1 MTATTLAT
9 PAVHWPLVGRSTEVQ
24 HLSALLGGTD
34 EAGVLLTGE
43 AGVGKSRLAQ
53 EVARRC
59 TDAGM
64 LVSTLSGWE
73 AADGLPLAAAAP
85 LLPAA
90 GGDGLARAFT
100 AATRALRQRAAGRP
114 VLLHID
120 DAQHLDAASTALV
133 QHLAGAVPAKLL
145 VTARPEAMDAPA
157 LRALQA
163 RPTLQRVSIGP
174 LRPAAVD
181 ALIRAV
187 LGGPLD
193 RLTLRRLSGITRG
206 NPLFLRHLVDAGLA
220 AGRLRPVDGLW
231 RWHGTICSHEGLR
244 DLVADV
250 LRRLDTQERA
260 ALRYVAHGE
269 PMSADALETL
279 APLPVLEALERRQ
292 LIRVDRFA
300 QGLLVRC
307 GHPLYGELMRATVSD
322 RDRRALYGRL
332 AAAVDAAGMPGPGA
346 HLRSV
351 LWRLAARER
360 VPVPDILRAARDALD
375 RGDAV
380 RAESLARS
388 AGAAGVEVLAGA
400 LVAQDNAV
408 AAEALLD
415 GGHEH
420 LPAADRAGLA
430 ALRALNLFWGLRRPE
445 QAAAVVD
452 RARRTLPAEQR
463 ADPRLGVAALALSV
477 FGDGR
482 GDGALGDGVT
492 DSVVAGAASAIRAYA
507 AVFAGAPA
515 RVVAGFRDG
524 DLAAPR
530 AWASMRG
537 AAAACHVHALA
548 MAGELAAALST
559 GRAYHRAALP
569 RGAASEVAM
578 LSLELGV
585 CEVWAGRPA
594 RALPYL
600 REARALIDE
609 HTPFPIQA
617 YVFSEYAA
625 CLAALGRGAAAAS
638 TVRYMR
644 ARLPSGSVLGGHLDM
659 AEARCRA
666 HRGDAAGGARIAAAL
681 GERYLA
687 LDRLTSAAD
696 SLYLA
701 GRLRPGAA
709 VAEAL
714 RQAARRADSP
724 LFVVFADH
732 VDALAHRDV
741 DRLAAACEDL
751 AGRGYAAVALE
762 AAASGVRM
770 EGKVR
775 DSRFRPLLAT
785 LGERC
790 EGFVP
795 PWAEGVARPAALTVR
810 ERQIADL
817 AAAGLPNEAIA
828 QRLRLSVRTV
838 GNHLYR
844 VYRKLGVTGRDGL
857 PRVLAAPA
865 SRSAAVG

>member
-9 PAVHWPLVGRSTEVQ
+9 TAVHWPLVGRSTEVQ
-24 HLSALLGGTD
+24 HLSALLGATD
-34 EAGVLLTGE
+34 EAGVLLIGE

-53 EVARRC
+53 EVAQRC
-59 TDAGM
+59 TDGGM

-90 GGDGLARAFT
+90 GGDGLARAFA
-100 AATRALRQRAAGRP
+100 AATRALRQRAADRP

-120 DAQHLDAASTALV
+120 DAQHFDAASTALV

-157 LRALQA
+157 LRALRA

-181 ALIRAV
+181 ALIRAA
-187 LGGPLD
+187 LGGPVD
-193 RLTLRRLSGITRG
+193 RLTLGRLAGITGG

-220 AGRLRPVDGLW
+220 AGQLRPVDGLW
-231 RWHGTICSHEGLR
+231 RWHGTICSHQGLR

-269 PMSADALETL
+269 PMCADALETL

-292 LIRVDRFA
+292 LIRVDRSA
-300 QGLLVRC
+300 HGLLVRC
-307 GHPLYGELMRATVSD
+307 GHPLYGELMRATATA
-322 RDRRALYGRL
+322 RERREVYRRL
-332 AAAVDAAGMPGPGA
+332 AEAVDAAGMPGPGA

-351 LWRLAARER
+351 LWRLAAKER
-360 VPVPDILRAARDALD
+360 VPVPHILRAARDALD

-400 LVAQDNAV
+400 LVAQDKAV

-415 GGHEH
+415 AEHEH

-445 QAAAVVD
+445 LAAAVVD

-463 ADPRLGVAALALSV
+463 DDPRLGVAALALSV
-477 FGDGR
+477 FGAGH
-482 GDGALGDGVT
+482 GDGTLLDGVT
-492 DSVVAGAASAIRAYA
+492 GSVVGGAASAIRAYA

-548 MAGELAAALST
+548 MAGELSAALST
-559 GRAYHRAALP
+559 GREYHRAALT

-600 REARALIDE
+600 REARALVDE
-609 HTPFPIQA
+609 HTPFPIQT

-625 CLAALGRGAAAAS
+625 CQATLGRGAAATSA
-638 TVRYMR
+638 VRYMR
-644 ARLPSGSVLGGHLDM
+644 ARLPSGSVLTGHLDM

-666 HRGDAAGGARIAAAL
+666 YAGDAIGGARLAAAL

-687 LDRLTSAAD
+687 LHRLTSAAD

-701 GRLRPGAA
+701 GRLRPCASVAA
-709 VAEAL
+709 AL
-714 RQAARRADSP
+714 RLAADRADSP
-724 LFVVFADH
+724 LFVLFADH
-732 VDALAHRDV
+732 VEALVHRDA
-741 DRLAAACEDL
+741 DRLAAACEGL
-751 AGRGYAAVALE
+751 AGLGYAAVALE
-762 AAASGVRM
+762 AAASGVRL
-770 EGKVR
+770 EGTVR

-795 PWAEGVARPAALTVR
+795 PWAEGVARPAALTGR

-817 AAAGLPNEAIA
+817 AATGMPNEAIA
-828 QRLRLSVRTV
+828 QQLRLSVRTV

-844 VYRKLGVTGRDGL
+844 VYRKLGVTSRDSL
-857 PRVLAAPA
+857 ARVLAAPA
-865 SRSAAVG
+865 SRTAIG